1 MAVVTAQS
9 ASRHSGEHSIVRL
22 SSKLKEHETIMHPNH
37 ILSDGNQLIEKVCK
51 KWIDLSN
58 GIVRAIAK
66 EFLHI
71 RREEM
76 KEQLGAYNQRE

>member
-1 MAVVTAQS
+1 MVTALF
-9 ASRHSGEHSIVRL
+9 ASRHSGEHRIVRL
-22 SSKLKEHETIMHPNH
+22 SSKLKEHETIMHLND
-37 ILSDGNQLIEKVCK
+37 ILRDGNQLIEKVRK

-66 EFLHI
+66 ELLHI

>member
-1 MAVVTAQS
+1 
-9 ASRHSGEHSIVRL
+9 
-22 SSKLKEHETIMHPNH
+22 MHLND
-37 ILSDGNQLIEKVCK
+37 ILRDGNQLIEKVRK

-66 EFLHI
+66 ELLHI